1 MTAAEATRAAER
13 PHPGTRQYLLEA
25 LLLLVVT
32 VAEVTIFYVPAL
44 HPILVPALLTLSVA
58 KFAMVAMFYM
68 HLRFDGRLFSWVF
81 LTPLGFAVAVIV
93 GLMVLFHV
101 L

>member
-1 MTAAEATRAAER
+1 MTAADIARAAER
-13 PHPGTRQYLLEA
+13 SHPRTGQYLLVA
-25 LLLLVVT
+25 LLLLIVT
-32 VAEVTIFYVPAL
+32 IAEVTIFYLPAL
-44 HPILVPALLTLSVA
+44 HPILVPALLTLSIA

-68 HLRFDGRLFSWVF
+68 HLRFDSRLFSWVF

-93 GLMVLFHV
+93 GLMALFHV